1 MSKIF
6 DPNPSGVAQL
16 INSPNQWA
24 KDMWRDGC
32 ANHWMPQ
39 EVDMS
44 KDGKQWKDGETLDDS
59 EKLLIKRTL
68 GLFAAGESLV
78 NNSIASVE
86 RVYITD
92 GACRQYMSRK
102 DFEESLHNWTVET
115 CCEAYGL
122 DVKEVAEAYKNI
134 PTIKAKDEFL
144 MKSLDSFGKDFNIN
158 SNEGRQQFIKNMFV
172 FYMIC
177 EGTWFFTN
185 FALILSLGRQN
196 KLPGLCDQIQY
207 TLRDESLH
215 VKFGETVINQA
226 REEYPGIWT
235 KKFQEEL
242 VDIMKEGVDIEV
254 EYAKDILPNGVLG
267 VNAEMLE
274 HYVKFLANTR
284 LKSVGLDFKYEE
296 GASYPFTWL
305 KEQQDST
312 GMTAFFERR
321 EKNYQQAG
329 VMEDDF

>member
-24 KDMWRDGC
+24 KEMWRDGC

-44 KDGKQWKDGETLDDS
+44 NDAKQWKDGETLDES

-78 NNSIASVE
+78 NNSVASVE
-86 RVYITD
+86 QIYITD
-92 GACRQYMSRK
+92 GACQQYMARK
-102 DFEESLHNWTVET
+102 GFEESLHNWTVET
-115 CCEAYGL
+115 CCEAYSL
-122 DVKEVAEAYKNI
+122 DIEEVAEAYKNI

-144 MKSLDSFGKDFNIN
+144 MKSLDSFDRDFNIH
-158 SNEGRQQFIKNMFV
+158 SNEGRQKFIKNMFV

-215 VKFGETVINQA
+215 VKFGETIINQA
-226 REEYPGIWT
+226 KEEYPGIWT

-242 VDIMKEGVDIEV
+242 VAIMEEGVALEV
-254 EYAKDILPNGVLG
+254 DYAKEILPNGVLG

-274 HYVKFLANTR
+274 KYVKFLANSR
-284 LKSVGLDFKYEE
+284 LESVGVDHIIE
-296 GASYPFTWL
+296 GGEKNPFPWL
-305 KEQQDST
+305 REQQDST
-312 GMTAFFERR
+312 SMTAFFERR
-321 EKNYQQAG
+321 EKNYQNAG
-329 VMEDDF
+329 SVEDDF